1 MAVDPKAA
9 GTARGLVRLWLGD
22 HARADDAA
30 LALSEVVTNAVLHGG
45 SGLPPLMVRFR
56 QDDTGFRVE
65 VEQASFRTIGA
76 HVGFPRPVRG
86 RGRGLAV

>member
-1 MAVDPKAA
+1 
-9 GTARGLVRLWLGD
+9 
-22 HARADDAA
+22 
-30 LALSEVVTNAVLHGG
+30 
-45 SGLPPLMVRFR
+45 PPLMVRFR

-86 RGRGLAV
+86 RGRGLAVVEALAERWGVTYGAAPASGTTVWFEM